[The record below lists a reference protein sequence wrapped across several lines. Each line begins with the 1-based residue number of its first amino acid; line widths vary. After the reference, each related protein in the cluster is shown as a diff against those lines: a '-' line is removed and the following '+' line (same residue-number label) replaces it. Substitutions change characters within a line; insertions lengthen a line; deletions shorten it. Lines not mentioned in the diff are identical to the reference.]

1 MKHIKN
7 ISLFEN
13 SKPIT
18 LIDIPDPIKAIKD
31 FAEVLDF
38 PRQHEDGFLLGSG
51 VVEYEYDIKGKSYE
65 TGYRWIKENPEIL
78 EIPQIKSILE
88 ELSIVGIEFLP
99 DGDIQ
104 VTYMPMTRKQW
115 DTGSYDDTGMTYDEY
130 VEEFGQ

>member
-1 MKHIKN
+1 MKHIKH

-13 SKPIT
+13 SNPIT
-18 LIDIPDPIKAIKD
+18 LIDIPDPIKVIKD
-31 FAEVLDF
+31 FVEVLDF
-38 PRQHEDGFLLGSG
+38 PRQNEDGFLLGSG

-130 VEEFGQ
+130 TEEFGQ